1 VSLSNVSLPYPT
13 SSPDK
18 TSQNDSSCR
27 WGRERYVRICRRDSV
42 PRWIIFLK
50 VLKIKS
56 VLCVHALMVF
66 NFICILIVKKNI
78 FLSSCLLLWKHL
90 LILEIKTLVAPQ
102 RELETSIQPLKNT
115 SANHL
120 PVILKSNTENR
131 FKICWMFHH
140 HHRITEQFTESHV
153 ASWMPHQAFWRGFQ

>member
-1 VSLSNVSLPYPT
+1 MSLSNVSLPYPI

-18 TSQNDSSCR
+18 TSQNDLSCR

-120 PVILKSNTENR
+120 PVILKINIKTR
-131 FKICWMFHH
+131 FKIFRNWYHYFHL
-140 HHRITEQFTESHV
+140 TEQFTESQA
-153 ASWMPHQAFWRGFQ
+153 ASRMPKQAFWRGF